1 MRAMTATMA
10 MLLLLAAP
18 ASAGNPAES
27 YRRLYGE
34 REKKVT
40 ASATKEDDA
49 KLAADILA
57 GAAEVGGDREFQDL
71 LYEKAYEIGRR
82 GKPGYR
88 TAIDALQLLG
98 ESVAEREAGCE
109 MLRLD
114 VFEDLYRYSDG
125 DAKVAAGEELV
136 HERLLLG
143 RRRVKAKLY
152 ADARRLFWDAQVVA
166 ANVDSARRGE
176 AEVWVRAVDQRM
188 KLLKKADAL
197 ARRLVEDPADKET
210 RFALV
215 RTFLVDLDDP
225 TMAGVNI
232 GPGVPSDWVGKI
244 LHAATQGPKHDEPSV
259 LALGEWYL
267 ERAKEAKGVPRRLML
282 MRSHRCFLDYVARHK
297 GEDDSRL
304 RAKLR
309 ITECERGIWETDREL
324 VRRAG
329 RNRWINLLNVT
340 DPARDATAGRWS
352 KDEVGL
358 HSGGSRSSSLYFP
371 VKVEGS
377 YELEVF
383 FRRLTGSVYPTFVL
397 PCGEDGGLLVFGGKG
412 NDKVGLHEIKRRS
425 VDNNETTRTQPIV
438 NGRAY
443 RVRARVDLDG
453 ANVTIKAWLDG
464 REIISWRG
472 KQEWF
477 RHKARKADRWLGLEA
492 NRARIEFLSV
502 RLRIIQGKAE
512 LLSRE

>member
-1 MRAMTATMA
+1 MRAMTVTMA
-10 MLLLLAAP
+10 VLLLLAAP

-27 YRRLYGE
+27 YRRIYGE
-34 REKKVT
+34 REKKAT

-49 KLAADILA
+49 KLAADLLA

-82 GKPGYR
+82 GLAGYR
-88 TAIDALQLLG
+88 TAIDALELLG
-98 ESVAEREAGCE
+98 ESVPERKAGCE

-114 VFEDLYRYSDG
+114 VFEDLFRYSEG

-143 RRRVKAKLY
+143 RRRAKAEQWS
-152 ADARRLFWDAQVVA
+152 DARKLFWDAQVA
-166 ANVDSARRGE
+166 AAKVDSARRGE
-176 AEVWVRAVDQRM
+176 AEVWVRAVDQRIR
-188 KLLKKADAL
+188 LLKRAEELAAKLAKAPEDQKL
-197 ARRLVEDPADKET
+197 RLD
-210 RFALV
+210 LV
-215 RTFLVDLDDP
+215 RTCLVSLDNPDK
-225 TMAGVNI
+225 AQEHV
-232 GPGVPSDWVGKI
+232 GPGIPKEWVELLPHAIRKI
-244 LHAATQGPKHDEPSV
+244 QYVKEPD
-259 LALGEWYL
+259 LLRLGDWYL
-267 ERAKEAKGVPRRLML
+267 RLADDAKGVPRRLML
-282 MRSHRCFLDYVARHK
+282 MRSHGCFLDYVTRHK

-309 ITECERGIWETDREL
+309 IAETEKGIWETDREL

-329 RNRWINLLNVT
+329 RNHWINLLNVT
-340 DPARDATAGRWS
+340 DPARDAAAGRWS

-358 HSGGSRSSSLYFP
+358 HSGGSRSSVLYFP

-377 YELEVF
+377 YEVEVF
-383 FRRLTGSVYPTFVL
+383 FRRLTGSVYPTIVL

-425 VDNNETTRTQPIV
+425 VDNNETTRTQRIE

-453 ANVTIKAWLDG
+453 TNVTIKAWLDG
-464 REIISWRG
+464 SEIISWRG

-477 RHKARKADRWLGLEA
+477 RHKARRADRWLGLES

-502 RLRIIQGKAE
+502 KLRIIQGKAE